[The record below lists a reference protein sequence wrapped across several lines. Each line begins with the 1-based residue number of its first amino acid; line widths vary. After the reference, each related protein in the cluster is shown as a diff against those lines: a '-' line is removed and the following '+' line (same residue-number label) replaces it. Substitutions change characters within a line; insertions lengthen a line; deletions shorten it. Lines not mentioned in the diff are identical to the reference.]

1 MIVLTANICFDGF
14 GGSVFED
21 QVDHFS
27 VDKIIVSSHT
37 LASHPWLSEFPIETN
52 CPLVI
57 DSVSTRPDGH
67 L

>member
-27 VDKIIVSSHT
+27 VDKVT
-37 LASHPWLSEFPIETN
+37 AQAYKMLQALTKLARSQLILKVKLQTMNNVLSK
-52 CPLVI
+52 
-57 DSVSTRPDGH
+57 
-67 L
+67 

>member
-27 VDKIIVSSHT
+27 VDKVNRGPK
-37 LASHPWLSEFPIETN
+37 AGTN
-52 CPLVI
+52 
-57 DSVSTRPDGH
+57 DSFGYEQYSCVKIC
-67 L
+67 

>member
-27 VDKIIVSSHT
+27 VDKVMGPACKNIY
-37 LASHPWLSEFPIETN
+37 A
-52 CPLVI
+52 
-57 DSVSTRPDGH
+57 
-67 L
+67 